1 MHKLLLGFTPIAHTH
16 TTIDNKQKG
25 GLPMF
30 NYYCNGFWFATYDD
44 AREYADILLIQL
56 RVYKAIYT
64 RSEIEAHAAEVTA

>member
-1 MHKLLLGFTPIAHTH
+1 ML
-16 TTIDNKQKG
+16 
-25 GLPMF
+25 

-44 AREYADILLIQL
+44 ARLYADILLIQL